1 MTTNNPFN
9 IDDSI
14 TIDLSSTDPVD
25 TLNWPSSSSIFTA
38 PTISGTGGGAPGA
51 YLTSGSGG
59 TLPGCTLNWS
69 SMNDTITLGNYSQN
83 ELHVQ
88 GNARVTGDLTVA
100 GISVGETL
108 KRIEERLNIL
118 RPNTELESRWDE
130 LRELGRRYRE
140 LEAELLEKEQMWAQ
154 LTK

>member
-1 MTTNNPFN
+1 MTNNTLSV
-9 IDDSI
+9 DDGI
-14 TIDLSSTDPVD
+14 TIDLSGIDSSTI
-25 TLNWPSSSSIFTA
+25 NYPSSSIYTV
-38 PTISGTGGGAPGA
+38 SGPA
-51 YLTSGSGG
+51 SGS
-59 TLPGCTLNWS
+59 LSWS

-118 RPNTELESRWDE
+118 RPNPELESRWSE
-130 LRELGRRYRE
+130 LRALGEQYRA
-140 LEAELLEKEQMWAQ
+140 LEAELLEKEHMWAQ

>member
-9 IDDSI
+9 SDDSI
-14 TIDLSSTDPVD
+14 TIDLSSIDQAG
-25 TLNWPSSSSIFTA
+25 TLNWPSGSSIFAA
-38 PTISGTGGGAPGA
+38 PTISGTGGGMAGA
-51 YLTSGSGG
+51 YITSGSGG
-59 TLPGCTLNWS
+59 TLNWS

-118 RPNTELESRWDE
+118 RPNPELESRWDE
-130 LRELGRRYRE
+130 LRELGQRYRE
-140 LEAELLEKEQMWAQ
+140 LEAELLEKEHMWSQ

>member
-1 MTTNNPFN
+1 MTISNPFS
-9 IDDSI
+9 DDSI
-14 TIDLSSTDPVD
+14 TIDLSTVNDASTLD
-25 TLNWPSSSSIFTA
+25 WPNSIFVNSNA
-38 PTISGTGGGAPGA
+38 
-51 YLTSGSGG
+51 TSGL
-59 TLPGCTLNWS
+59 TWT

-118 RPNTELESRWDE
+118 RPNPDLESRWDE
-130 LRELGRRYRE
+130 LRELGQRYRE
-140 LEAELLEKEQMWAQ
+140 LEAELLEKEHMWAQ

>member
-1 MTTNNPFN
+1 MTTSNPFA

-14 TIDLSSTDPVD
+14 TIDLSSIDSSTI
-25 TLNWPSSSSIFTA
+25 NYPSSSIYSVSGPA
-38 PTISGTGGGAPGA
+38 SGT
-51 YLTSGSGG
+51 LTWG
-59 TLPGCTLNWS
+59 
-69 SMNDTITLGNYSQN
+69 SMNDTITLGNYNQN

-88 GNARVTGDLTVA
+88 GNARVTGDLTVG

-118 RPNTELESRWDE
+118 RPNPDLESRWDE
-130 LRELGRRYRE
+130 LRELGQRYRE
-140 LEAELLEKEQMWAQ
+140 LEQELLEKEHMWAQ